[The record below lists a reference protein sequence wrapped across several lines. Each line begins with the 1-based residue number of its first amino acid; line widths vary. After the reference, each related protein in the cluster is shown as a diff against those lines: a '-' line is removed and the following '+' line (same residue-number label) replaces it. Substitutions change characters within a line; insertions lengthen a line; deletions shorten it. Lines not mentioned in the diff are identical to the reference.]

1 MGYTGN
7 LSPLRVTRATGN
19 RASDITNRD
28 LERIREV
35 ARGLVRTRGDRTR
48 LNETE
53 KASVAAIRKRGGAA
67 SSLLN
72 RALNSNDQAT
82 RRAVATRAGGEL
94 TLRARDPNYRGQNVV
109 AGRRLPQQ
117 GLGPLAP
124 RD

>member
-1 MGYTGN
+1 MGRAF

-35 ARGLVRTRGDRTR
+35 ARGLVRTRGDRAALTDSER
-48 LNETE
+48 
-53 KASVAAIRKRGGAA
+53 ASAAAIRKRGGAA

-72 RALNSNDQAT
+72 RALNGTNQSI
-82 RRAVATRAGGEL
+82 RRAVAGRAGAEL
-94 TLRARDPNYRGQNVV
+94 GIRKKDPNYRGQP
-109 AGRRLPQQ
+109 GGTGQMPRQ

-124 RD
+124 RG